1 MSRAGRSHPPARR
14 AGPCLSVGDHPPRRL
29 DAPRAGHAALGRNR
43 ACRTGRVVGDET
55 RGHMAADRRSEVAQ
69 PFITGLATSW
79 TRSGRSPPY
88 ARRSRRRIFGADSP
102 SIPRQVALE
111 GRCGRR
117 VPDGMSASTSALT
130 PAEWVLTSSHRSWS
144 RCNDSLSPS
153 GKAAS
158 RCELSCTSGSSRTAS
173 TRLAR
178 LPGGMC
184 PDSARKEARTV
195 RSGPDEMVTSAAATV
210 CSPSLISTCR
220 CPL

>member
-1 MSRAGRSHPPARR
+1 
-14 AGPCLSVGDHPPRRL
+14 
-29 DAPRAGHAALGRNR
+29 
-43 ACRTGRVVGDET
+43 
-55 RGHMAADRRSEVAQ
+55 
-69 PFITGLATSW
+69 
-79 TRSGRSPPY
+79 
-88 ARRSRRRIFGADSP
+88 
-102 SIPRQVALE
+102 
-111 GRCGRR
+111 
-117 VPDGMSASTSALT
+117 MSASTSALT
-130 PAEWVLTSSHRSWS
+130 PAGWVLTSSHRSWS

-158 RCELSCTSGSSRTAS
+158 RRVLSCTSGSSRTAS

-220 CPL
+220 CPLCSTMLCLLAVDSLRGRGQRATSRTDNALPTPRDPGGDAYLTGADSARPKSPAYPPLPEAETRAGPADPQTGLHADSFRPLAPVSCHHQRL

>member
-1 MSRAGRSHPPARR
+1 
-14 AGPCLSVGDHPPRRL
+14 
-29 DAPRAGHAALGRNR
+29 
-43 ACRTGRVVGDET
+43 
-55 RGHMAADRRSEVAQ
+55 
-69 PFITGLATSW
+69 
-79 TRSGRSPPY
+79 
-88 ARRSRRRIFGADSP
+88 
-102 SIPRQVALE
+102 
-111 GRCGRR
+111 
-117 VPDGMSASTSALT
+117 MSASTSALT
-130 PAEWVLTSSHRSWS
+130 PAGWVLTSSHRSWS

-158 RCELSCTSGSSRTAS
+158 RRVLSCTSGSSRTAS

-220 CPL
+220 CPLCSTMLCLLAVDSLRGEGSGPRLVPTTLCRLRAPSRTDNALPAPCDPAGDAYLTRADSARPKSPAYPPLPEAETRVPGPADPQTGLHADSFRPLAPVSCHHQRL